1 MPMIKLFDFQQEA
14 SDSISTRF
22 LEYYA
27 NPIQYGPK
35 TKLHTIPFFQALASI
50 TASGKTVILAD
61 AVANIRAGL
70 PIPPIILWLSKGK
83 VIVEQSFANLSA
95 GGKYHHL
102 LGNFDVRTLAEHD
115 VDDVAQASDGIVYF
129 ATVGT
134 FNQKDKEEGTLLV
147 HQADID
153 TAEQSTWAALRERI
167 DSNSNRRPL
176 VIVYDEAHNLTDQ
189 QTDLLLELEPDALI
203 GASATMI
210 LPHRLAAEVHQ
221 LRLSGREDDWLT
233 TAVDARRV
241 ADSGLVKSAVFLG
254 GYQAPMEETVDTLIA
269 EYKKIVRDAK
279 KFAISGK
286 PKAIYISN
294 TNVLADGSGRKDNP
308 KRPFHNRE
316 APPILIWRHLTEKH
330 KIPPTS
336 IAVYCSLKFDK
347 NYPPP
352 ADFVHFRGQDKDYDA
367 FTAGNFQHI
376 IFNLSLQEGWDD
388 PLCYCAYID
397 KSMESKVRV
406 EQIVGRVLRQPS
418 AQHYSPQRLNT
429 AHFYVRVDKKKV
441 FTDVLKSVGTKLR
454 SEAPQIRL
462 IQEIPG
468 KAEVVELEPKK
479 PLTVPK
485 TALESET
492 AIEPI
497 EKIMLKMN
505 DYRNDAV
512 NTKSEGSKV
521 TIRRKVGTSISGE
534 PEWEPFEQTAM
545 VRARWL
551 FEREV
556 RRKHAG
562 ALGVVDRSS
571 PKLDALIGFGS
582 PAALHITD
590 IALEV
595 VETYLESVTISQRD
609 DDPFIVSE
617 LRVQKDKAQRFKH
630 SLHRFYDDLNG
641 FETSF
646 ASALDEFGCDWCR
659 NVSRVGYGIPLIT
672 LGSTKN
678 FYPDFLVWKDKT
690 VFAIDTKG
698 AHLLSEAV
706 ARKLLRI
713 DAPSKSSV
721 RIKVRLVTEGKW
733 NSDAER
739 VDDDGYTLWGVRDDG
754 ARRVTPVE
762 DLKAVLNRILNN

>member
-1 MPMIKLFDFQQEA
+1 MIKLLDFQQEA

-22 LEYYA
+22 LEYYG

-61 AVANIRAGL
+61 AVAAVRAGL
-70 PIPPIILWLSKGK
+70 PIAPVILWLSKGK

-147 HQADID
+147 HKADID

-167 DSNSNRRPL
+167 DSDANRRPL
-176 VIVYDEAHNLTDQ
+176 IVVYDEAHNLTDQ

-210 LPHRLAAEVHQ
+210 LPHRLATEIQQ
-221 LRLSGREDDWLT
+221 LRMSGRDDAWLT

-241 ADSGLVKSAVFLG
+241 ADSGLVKSTVFLG
-254 GYQAPMEETVDTLIA
+254 GYQAPMEETIDALMS
-269 EYKKIVRDAK
+269 EYRKIVRDAK
-279 KFAISGK
+279 KFGVPGK
-286 PKAIYISN
+286 PKAIYVSN
-294 TNVLADGSGRKDNP
+294 TNLLADGSGRKDNP
-308 KRPFHNRE
+308 KRNFDKRE
-316 APPILIWRHLTEKH
+316 APPILIWRYLTEKH
-330 KIPPTS
+330 KIAPAS

-347 NYPPP
+347 NFPPP
-352 ADFVHFRGQDKDYDA
+352 ADFVHFKGEEKDYEA

-406 EQIVGRVLRQPS
+406 EQIVGRVLRQPGT
-418 AQHYSPQRLNT
+418 QHYSPQRLNT
-429 AHFYVRVDKKKV
+429 AHFHVRVDKKKV
-441 FTDVLKSVGTKLR
+441 FSEVLKAVGTKLR

-462 IQEIPG
+462 IEETPG
-468 KAEVVELEPKK
+468 KKEAVALEPKK
-479 PLTVPK
+479 ALTVPK
-485 TALESET
+485 TALESEA
-492 AIEPI
+492 AIDTI

-505 DYRNDAV
+505 DYRNDEGV
-512 NTKSEGSKV
+512 NTKSEGSRI
-521 TIRRKVGTSISGE
+521 TIRRKVGTSASGE

-571 PKLDALIGFGS
+571 AKLDALIGFGS
-582 PAALHITD
+582 PAAQHIAD
-590 IALEV
+590 IAQEV
-595 VETYLESVTISQRD
+595 VDAYLESVTISQRD
-609 DDPFIVSE
+609 DDPYVVSE
-617 LRVQKDKAQRFKH
+617 MRIQMDQAQRFKN
-630 SLHRFYDDLNG
+630 SLHKAYDDLNP
-641 FETSF
+641 FEVSF
-646 ASALDEFGCDWCR
+646 ASALDKIGCEWCR
-659 NVSRVGYGIPLIT
+659 NVARVGYGIPLIT
-672 LGSTKN
+672 LGLTKN
-678 FYPDFLVWKDKT
+678 FYPDFLIWTNQT

-721 RIKVRLVTEGKW
+721 RIRVRLVSEGRW
-733 NSDAER
+733 NSAAER
-739 VDDDGYTLWGVRDDG
+739 VDDDGYTVWGVKDDG
-754 ARRVTPVE
+754 TRRVTPVD
-762 DLKAVLNRILNN
+762 DLSAVLTRVLKP

>member
-1 MPMIKLFDFQQEA
+1 MIELLDFQQEA

-22 LEYYA
+22 LEYYN

-35 TKLHTIPFFQALASI
+35 TKLHTVPFFQALASI

-61 AVANIRAGL
+61 AVAAIRAGL
-70 PIPPIILWLSKGK
+70 PIAPVVLWLSKGK
-83 VIVEQSFANLSA
+83 VVVDQSFANLSA

-147 HQADID
+147 HKADID

-176 VIVYDEAHNLTDQ
+176 IVVYDEAHNLTDQ

-203 GASATMI
+203 GASATMT
-210 LPHRLAAEVHQ
+210 LPHRLAAEVQQ
-221 LRLSGREDDWLT
+221 LRMSGRDDDWLT
-233 TAVDARRV
+233 TSVDARRV
-241 ADSGLVKSAVFLG
+241 ADSGLVKNAVFLG
-254 GYQAPMEETVDTLIA
+254 GYQAPMEETVDALMS
-269 EYKKIVRDAK
+269 EYKKVVRDAK
-279 KFAISGK
+279 KFGVPGT
-286 PKAIYISN
+286 PKTIYISN

-308 KRPFHNRE
+308 KRPFDKRE

-330 KIPPTS
+330 RIPPAS

-347 NYPPP
+347 MYPAPEN
-352 ADFVHFRGQDKDYDA
+352 FVHFRGQDKDYGV
-367 FTAGNFQHI
+367 FKAGNFQHI

-388 PLCYCAYID
+388 PLCYCAYVD
-397 KSMESKVRV
+397 KSMESKIRV
-406 EQIVGRVLRQPS
+406 EQIVGRVLRQPGT
-418 AQHYSPQRLNT
+418 QHYSPQRLNT

-441 FTDVLKSVGTKLR
+441 FTEVLKSVGTKLR
-454 SEAPQIRL
+454 SEAPQIRV
-462 IQEIPG
+462 IEETPG
-468 KAEVVELEPKK
+468 KKEAAEIEPRKA
-479 PLTVPK
+479 LTVPK
-485 TALESET
+485 TALESDA

-497 EKIMLKMN
+497 EKIMQKMN
-505 DYRNDAV
+505 DYRTDDGV

-556 RRKHAG
+556 RRKHPG

-571 PKLDALIGFGS
+571 AKLDALIGFGS
-582 PAALHITD
+582 PAAQHIAD
-590 IALEV
+590 IAQQIVEV
-595 VETYLESVTISQRD
+595 YLESVTISQRD
-609 DDPFIVSE
+609 DDPYVVSE
-617 LRVQKDKAQRFKH
+617 MRVRMDQAQRFKN
-630 SLHRFYDDLNG
+630 SLHKAYDDMNP
-641 FETSF
+641 FEASF
-646 ASALDEFGCDWCR
+646 AAALDRTGCVWCR
-659 NVSRVGYGIPLIT
+659 NVPRVGYGIPLIT
-672 LGSTKN
+672 LGPTKN
-678 FYPDFLVWKDKT
+678 FYPDFLVWKDND
-690 VFAIDTKG
+690 VYAIDTKG
-698 AHLLSEAV
+698 GHLLTEAV

-713 DAPSKSSV
+713 EAPSKPSA
-721 RIKVRLVTEGKW
+721 RIKVRLVSEGQW
-733 NSDAER
+733 NNAGER
-739 VDDDGYTLWGVRDDG
+739 EDDEGYTVWGVKDDGT
-754 ARRVTPVE
+754 RRVTPVE
-762 DLKAVLNRILNN
+762 DLVAVVDRVLKK